1 MGRGGSLAGD
11 SVMSQSD
18 AQAIRKTDTAEVR
31 VSRNHW
37 KGRSVIDIR
46 IWYLPSGGA
55 EFVPSRK
62 GLTIDA
68 SKLPE
73 LLDQLAGL
81 L

>member
-1 MGRGGSLAGD
+1 
-11 SVMSQSD
+11 MSRSD

-31 VSRNHW
+31 VSRNYW

-46 IWYLPSGGA
+46 IWFLPDGGTDY
-55 EFVPSRK
+55 VPSRK

-68 SKLPE
+68 GKLPE
-73 LLDQLAGL
+73 LLDRLAGL

>member
-1 MGRGGSLAGD
+1 
-11 SVMSQSD
+11 MSQGD
-18 AQAIRKTDTAEVR
+18 VQAIRKTDTAEVR
-31 VSRNHW
+31 VSRNYW

-46 IWYLPSGGA
+46 IWYLPSGGV

-68 SKLPE
+68 GKLPE
-73 LLDQLAGL
+73 LLDRLAGL

>member
-1 MGRGGSLAGD
+1 
-11 SVMSQSD
+11 MSHGNV
-18 AQAIRKTDTAEVR
+18 AAIRKTDTAEVR
-31 VSRNHW
+31 VSRNYW
-37 KGRSVIDIR
+37 KGRNVIDIR

-68 SKLPE
+68 GKLPE
-73 LLDQLAGL
+73 LLDRLAGL